1 MNYTHK
7 TGKLSFYIPAFF
19 LQRSLFTGFLVLFSL
34 FQVQVSFAQNI
45 PAKPNPP
52 RLVNDFANMLMP
64 SEVSAL
70 EQKLDAYSDSTST
83 QIVVVTVPTV
93 GDYAMVDYAVKIGR
107 EWGVGG
113 KQFNNGIVILVS
125 QNDHKVFIATGY
137 GMEGSVPD
145 AVCNEII
152 NNVIVPNFKQQ
163 NYYQGLNEAVNYI
176 IAAAAGQYKAP
187 PKAGHSGGGGAVFFI
202 IFILIIL
209 FIIFMSR
216 GGGGGGGTMYSRRGS
231 GLGPFLGGMIA
242 GNILGGG
249 FGRGGGF
256 GSGGFGGGGGG
267 FGGFGGG
274 SFGGGGAGGSW

>member
-7 TGKLSFYIPAFF
+7 TGKSSMLIQALFS
-19 LQRSLFTGFLVLFSL
+19 QRSLFAGLFLLFSL
-34 FQVQVSFAQNI
+34 FLAQVSFAQNI

-52 RLVNDFANMLMP
+52 RLVNDFANILMP

-83 QIVVVTVPTV
+83 QIVIVTVPTV
-93 GDYAMVDYAVKIGR
+93 GDYAMVDYAVKLGR

-113 KQFNNGIVILVS
+113 KQFNNGIVILVA

-145 AVCNEII
+145 AICNEII
-152 NNVIVPNFKQQ
+152 DNVIIPNFKQQ

-176 IAAAAGQYKAP
+176 ISAAAGQYKAP
-187 PKAGHSGGGGAVFFI
+187 PKAGHSGGGGAIFFI

-231 GLGPFLGGMIA
+231 GFGSFLGGMLA
-242 GNILGGG
+242 GEILGGG
-249 FGRGGGF
+249 FGGGGGGGF
-256 GSGGFGGGGGG
+256 GSGGGGG

-274 SFGGGGAGGSW
+274 GFGGGGAGGSW

>member
-7 TGKLSFYIPAFF
+7 TDKLSFQIPALFY
-19 LQRSLFTGFLVLFSL
+19 QRSLFAGLFFLFFLFL
-34 FQVQVSFAQNI
+34 AQASFAQSV

-52 RLVNDFANMLMP
+52 RLVNDFANILMP
-64 SEVSAL
+64 SEVEAL
-70 EQKLDAYSDSTST
+70 EQKLDAYNDSTST
-83 QIVVVTVPTV
+83 QIAIVTVPTV
-93 GDYAMVDYAVKIGR
+93 GDYSMVDYAVKLGR
-107 EWGVGG
+107 EWGIGG
-113 KQFNNGIVILVS
+113 KQFNNGIIILVA

-145 AVCNEII
+145 AVANEII
-152 NNVIVPNFKQQ
+152 DNVIVPNFKQQ

-176 IAAAAGQYKAP
+176 MAAAAGEYKAP
-187 PKAGHSGGGGAVFFI
+187 PKAKGSGGGGAVFFI

-209 FIIFMSR
+209 FIIFMGR
-216 GGGGGGGTMYSRRGS
+216 GGGGGGTMYSRRGS
-231 GLGPFLGGMIA
+231 GLGFLGGMIA

-249 FGRGGGF
+249 FGGRGGG
-256 GSGGFGGGGGG
+256 GGFGGGGGG

>member
-1 MNYTHK
+1 MK
-7 TGKLSFYIPAFF
+7 TTKEAKDPADRFSGVPLPRIIFLGMLFMVSIFQANFLS
-19 LQRSLFTGFLVLFSL
+19 
-34 FQVQVSFAQNI
+34 AQNI
-45 PAKPNPP
+45 PPKPNPP

-70 EQKLDAYSDSTST
+70 EQKLDAYADTTST
-83 QIVVVTVPTV
+83 QITIVTVPTV
-93 GDYAMVDYAVKIGR
+93 GDNAMVDYAVKLGR

-113 KQFNNGIVILVS
+113 KQFNNGIVILIS
-125 QNDHKVFIATGY
+125 QNDHKAFIATGY

-145 AVCNEII
+145 AVCNDII
-152 NNVIVPNFKQQ
+152 DNDIIPNFKQQ
-163 NYYQGLNEAVNYI
+163 NYYQGLNQAVDDI
-176 IAAAAGQYKAP
+176 IAAAAGEYKAP
-187 PKAGHSGGGGAVFFI
+187 RKSPGGNGGGAVFFI

-209 FIIFMSR
+209 FVIFISR

-231 GLGPFLGGMIA
+231 GLGSFLGGMIV

-249 FGRGGGF
+249 GRGGFDG
-256 GSGGFGGGGGG
+256 GGGFGGGGGG